1 MSKKNCWKI
10 VVNFRKMRNNILS
23 GNQLKKPHARA
34 CQFTC
39 PYRRVLPGVIMNTA
53 ITIGDAL
60 LLLVGVCV
68 VILLIYMIRA
78 VKNII
83 PAFKALSGILEDTQ
97 VVTGMVSSASKEV
110 EDAVSS
116 LSESSVDMAHFISE
130 NKNSFKAAV
139 SLINALVAIKKLFS

>member
-1 MSKKNCWKI
+1 MTGHDITS
-10 VVNFRKMRNNILS
+10 L
-23 GNQLKKPHARA
+23 
-34 CQFTC
+34 
-39 PYRRVLPGVIMNTA
+39 YRRVLSGVIMNTA

-68 VILLIYMIRA
+68 VVLLIYMIRA

-83 PAFKALSGILEDTQ
+83 PAFKALSRILEDTQ
-97 VVTGMVSSASKEV
+97 VVTGMVSNASKEG
-110 EDAVSS
+110 A
-116 LSESSVDMAHFISE
+116 ESSADMAHFISE

>member
-23 GNQLKKPHARA
+23 GKQLKKPHARA

-130 NKNSFKAAV
+130 NKNSIKAAV

>member
-1 MSKKNCWKI
+1 
-10 VVNFRKMRNNILS
+10 MRNNILS
-23 GNQLKKPHARA
+23 GKQLKKPHARA
-34 CQFTC
+34 CPVYLSVSAGITRS
-39 PYRRVLPGVIMNTA
+39 YMNTA

>member
-1 MSKKNCWKI
+1 MYYQENNWKN
-10 VVNFRKMRNNILS
+10 RMP
-23 GNQLKKPHARA
+23 GHAS
-34 CQFTC
+34 
-39 PYRRVLPGVIMNTA
+39 LPVRICGYYQELLWISA

>member
-1 MSKKNCWKI
+1 
-10 VVNFRKMRNNILS
+10 
-23 GNQLKKPHARA
+23 
-34 CQFTC
+34 
-39 PYRRVLPGVIMNTA
+39 MNTA

-110 EDAVSS
+110 EPFPPSRNPRWTWLILFQKTKIPLKP
-116 LSESSVDMAHFISE
+116 LSV
-130 NKNSFKAAV
+130 
-139 SLINALVAIKKLFS
+139 

>member
-1 MSKKNCWKI
+1 
-10 VVNFRKMRNNILS
+10 
-23 GNQLKKPHARA
+23 
-34 CQFTC
+34 
-39 PYRRVLPGVIMNTA
+39 MNTA

-130 NKNSFKAAV
+130 NENSFKAAV

>member
-23 GNQLKKPHARA
+23 GKQLKKPHARA

-116 LSESSVDMAHFISE
+116 LSESSVDMAHFIS
-130 NKNSFKAAV
+130 
-139 SLINALVAIKKLFS
+139 

>member
-1 MSKKNCWKI
+1 
-10 VVNFRKMRNNILS
+10 
-23 GNQLKKPHARA
+23 
-34 CQFTC
+34 
-39 PYRRVLPGVIMNTA
+39 MNTA

-110 EDAVSS
+110 EDAPSRNPRWTWLILFQKTKIPLKP
-116 LSESSVDMAHFISE
+116 LSV
-130 NKNSFKAAV
+130 
-139 SLINALVAIKKLFS
+139 

>member
-1 MSKKNCWKI
+1 
-10 VVNFRKMRNNILS
+10 
-23 GNQLKKPHARA
+23 
-34 CQFTC
+34 
-39 PYRRVLPGVIMNTA
+39 MNTA

-116 LSESSVDMAHFISE
+116 ESSVDMAHFISE